1 MGDEVGASR
10 ETDALIAE
18 KVMGWTVNR
27 PGDRHW
33 HTVGPV
39 PRVSRQVGGD
49 CCAGQYYDAQ
59 AFMPSRDRTAA
70 LEVVDR
76 LIAGGLRVNLDG
88 EGGEWTAGALT
99 ERYFDL
105 AEACAD
111 TLALAVARLAL
122 TPAVLAAL
130 AHPVTQP

>member
-76 LIAGGLRVNLDG
+76 LIAGGCVVTMSVGDAWA
-88 EGGEWTAGALT
+88 EVDVYHQGEWL
-99 ERYFDL
+99 
-105 AEACAD
+105 
-111 TLALAVARLAL
+111 VARRSKTLPITIVRAAL
-122 TPAVLAAL
+122 DPRVLAAL